1 MKNTIAIVFLV
12 IVAGLSAP
20 AFAGATTGKA
30 APEFTLPS
38 MSGSNLRL
46 KEQRGKVVM
55 LNFWATWCG
64 PCRQEMPLLDKLYR
78 QYRSKGFQLLG
89 VNIDNDKKNAS
100 NMARKLGVSFPVL
113 FDPEKKTADSYGVS
127 AMPYT
132 VMIDRDGVVRS
143 VHKGYVP
150 GTEKK
155 YENEIRTLLGR

>member
-1 MKNTIAIVFLV
+1 MKNIIAV
-12 IVAGLSAP
+12 IVLIIAA
-20 AFAGATTGKA
+20 AQA
-30 APEFTLPS
+30 APVLADAKVGQAAPGFTLPS
-38 MSGSNLRL
+38 MNGSNLRL

-55 LNFWATWCG
+55 VNFWATWCG

-78 QYRSKGFQLLG
+78 QYRNKGFQLLG
-89 VNIDNDKKNAS
+89 VNIDNDRKNAG
-100 NMARKLGVSFPVL
+100 NMASKLRVSFPVL
-113 FDPEKKTADSYGVS
+113 FDPEKKVADSYGVS

-155 YENEIRTLLGR
+155 YEDEIRSLLGR